1 MLNRDRLIVAL
12 DVSSAAQARQ
22 IVQSIGESASTYKV
36 GKQLFTA
43 EGPQIVRDLV
53 ASGRKV
59 FLDLKFHDIPN
70 TVAGAVSEAA
80 KLGVS
85 MLTVHASG
93 GSKMLKAA
101 ADSAAQ
107 SPTKPMV
114 LAVTVLTSLSDADLA
129 ELGIAGHVQT
139 QVLRLGCLA
148 LNAGCGGLVASAL
161 EARELRSELGT
172 GFAIVTPG
180 IRPAVGAPPLSPVFG
195 DRVGQEMMGGPS
207 LPAVGKGG
215 LTTRP
220 DDQAR
225 VLTPK
230 EAIAAGA
237 TYLVVGRPILEAP
250 DPSQAA
256 AAIVSEI
263 S

>member
-22 IVQSIGESASTYKV
+22 IVQSIGESASTYKI

-70 TVAGAVSEAA
+70 TVAGAVAEAA

-101 ADSAAQ
+101 AEAAAQ
-107 SPTKPMV
+107 SASRPMV

-129 ELGIAGHVQT
+129 EIGVSGHVQT
-139 QVLRLGCLA
+139 QVLRLGSLA
-148 LNAGCGGLVASAL
+148 RAAGCGGLVASGQ
-161 EARELRSELGT
+161 ETRELRRELGSD
-172 GFAIVTPG
+172 FAIVTPG
-180 IRPAVGAPPLSPVFG
+180 VRPTGTAAG
-195 DRVGQEMMGGPS
+195 
-207 LPAVGKGG
+207 
-215 LTTRP
+215 
-220 DDQAR
+220 DQAR

-230 EAIAAGA
+230 DAIAAGA
-237 TYLVVGRPILEAP
+237 TYLVVGRPILEAA
-250 DPSQAA
+250 DPAQAA

-263 S
+263 GEAVAG